1 VAYPVSLLYQKEGIM
16 KKKIQHILAGREKQ
30 ITKKET
36 VRQPLPHMDF
46 RFANPFIVV
55 HHMTP
60 KNIAPNQELRIHPHP
75 HRGFAPVTF
84 QLQGEGYHKDSAGHD
99 EIIKAGDVQW
109 MFAGKGI
116 LHSEGPTKNLLE
128 KGGVQELIQLWINVP
143 KAHKWDEPTYQSAT
157 KEQQPQVLQQDGVN
171 LRLASGSYD
180 GKTGPIKSI
189 TPVISIVGEIEQ
201 GKQVQFMA
209 TPGYWTLLYIA
220 KGRVNINQETV
231 EQYNLVVFEKD
242 NEEVILTAEED
253 TQILFLSAEPIDE
266 PVAAKDNFVMNTAE
280 ETNQAIEDYK
290 NGVFGSLS
298 F

>member
-1 VAYPVSLLYQKEGIM
+1 M
-16 KKKIQHILAGREKQ
+16 GREKQ
-30 ITKKET
+30 ITKEET

-55 HHMTP
+55 HHMGP
-60 KNIAPNQELRIHPHP
+60 KDILPNQELRIHPHP

-116 LHSEGPTKNLLE
+116 LHSEGPTKNMLE

-143 KAHKWDEPTYQSAT
+143 KAHKWDEPGYQSAT
-157 KEQQPQVLQQDGVN
+157 KEQQPRVLQQDGVN

-180 GKTGPIKSI
+180 GKTGPIKSL
-189 TPVISIVGEIEQ
+189 TPVISIVGEVEQ

-242 NEEVILTAEED
+242 NEEIILTAEED
-253 TQILFLSAEPIDE
+253 AQILFLSAEPIDE
-266 PVAAKDNFVMNTAE
+266 PVAAKDNFVMNTSE

-290 NGVFGSLS
+290 NGLFGSLI

>member
-1 VAYPVSLLYQKEGIM
+1 M

-30 ITKKET
+30 ITKEDT
-36 VRQPLPHMDF
+36 VRQPLPHIDF
-46 RFANPFIVV
+46 RFANPFIVI
-55 HHMTP
+55 HHMAP
-60 KNIAPNQELRIHPHP
+60 KNIMPNQELRIHPHP

-84 QLQGEGYHKDSAGHD
+84 QLQGEGYHKDSAGHN

-116 LHSEGPTKNLLE
+116 LHSEGPTKNILE

-143 KAHKWDEPTYQSAT
+143 QAHKWDEPTYQLAT
-157 KEQQPQVLQQDGVN
+157 KKQQPQVLRQDGVN

-180 GKTGPIKSI
+180 GKTGPIKSL
-189 TPVISIVGEIEQ
+189 TPVISIVGEIEK

-209 TPGYWTLLYIA
+209 TPGYWTLLYTA
-220 KGRVNINQETV
+220 KGRININQETI

-290 NGVFGSLS
+290 NGLFGSLS

>member
-1 VAYPVSLLYQKEGIM
+1 M

-30 ITKKET
+30 ITKEDI

-46 RFANPFIVV
+46 RFANPFIVL
-55 HHMTP
+55 HHMGP
-60 KNIAPNQELRIHPHP
+60 KDITPNQELRIHPHP

-84 QLQGEGYHKDSAGHD
+84 QLQGEGYHKDSAGHN

-116 LHSEGPTKNLLE
+116 LHSEGPTKNMLE

-157 KEQQPQVLQQDGVN
+157 KQQQPQVLQQDGVN

-180 GKTGPIKSI
+180 GKTGPLKSF
-189 TPVISIVGEIEQ
+189 TPVISIVGEVEQ